1 MPLGYSWTGVTCDKG
16 SRIRVISLNFSS
28 MGLSGSLPPEIANL
42 TALTDISF
50 AHNSLLGRIPD
61 LSNLSK
67 LERLHLQENKLFG
80 LVPGTLGTIK
90 TLREL

>member
-1 MPLGYSWTGVTCDKG
+1 
-16 SRIRVISLNFSS
+16 

-50 AHNSLLGRIPD
+50 ANNSLLGLIPD

-67 LERLHLQENKLFG
+67 LERL
-80 LVPGTLGTIK
+80 
-90 TLREL
+90 